1 MKRCLFLL
9 LLGSLSL
16 LIVAEAKNQKET
28 LPAVFK
34 NAVFVYVQ
42 AYNGDAINPR
52 VYPTTGMPTVT
63 WQQALKALT
72 VGAVYDAIRP
82 TWCFWFAR
90 DGSSVTP
97 GVEVGIGRQPQN
109 RNPSQPDPTRG
120 ADSTGVG
127 VGVDA
132 EAGPP
137 DDLLSIY
144 MVGPSTHSSGRISGG
159 LDAPGCPSYNA
170 SSMKWKRRI
179 RNEAPAL
186 RLTFDGGDTVR
197 FAAARRGPDHP
208 SEPCEDMARWHGAR

>member
-42 AYNGDAINPR
+42 AYNGDALDSR
-52 VYPTTGMPTVT
+52 VIPDDLDAIYRVEQG
-63 WQQALKALT
+63 LKAWNRFSI
-72 VGAVYDAIRP
+72 VYE
-82 TWCFWFAR
+82 R
-90 DGSSVTP
+90 DKADLVFLVRKGRIASVTP

-109 RNPSQPDPTRG
+109 RNSSQADPTRG
-120 ADSTGVG
+120 ADSTA

-132 EAGPP
+132 EAGSP

-144 MVGPSTHSSGRISGG
+144 MVGASDALLWSHTLKGG
-159 LDAPGCPSYNA
+159 LDAPGLPLLQ
-170 SSMKWKRRI
+170 RI
-179 RNEAPAL
+179 RHEVETAYPK
-186 RLTFDGGDTVR
+186 
-197 FAAARRGPDHP
+197 
-208 SEPCEDMARWHGAR
+208 